1 MIEADPTVKYVP
13 KVSMQQGR
21 GTGSDLAKKKPGHMG
36 RALIDLFY
44 GRRSN
49 ITAGAINICDD
60 RSRLRE
66 VEVIVHADAHDVDL
80 RMDVVAHLPKAAA
93 AIIPLLVRLT

>member
-1 MIEADPTVKYVP
+1 
-13 KVSMQQGR
+13 MQQGR

-49 ITAGAINICDD
+49 ITAGAINIWRRPEPAA
-60 RSRLRE
+60 RS
-66 VEVIVHADAHDVDL
+66 
-80 RMDVVAHLPKAAA
+80 
-93 AIIPLLVRLT
+93 